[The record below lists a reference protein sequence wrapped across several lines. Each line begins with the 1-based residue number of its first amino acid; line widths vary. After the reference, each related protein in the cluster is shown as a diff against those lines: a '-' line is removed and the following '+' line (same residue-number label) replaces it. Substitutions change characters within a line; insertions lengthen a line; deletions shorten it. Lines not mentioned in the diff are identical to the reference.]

1 MSAPIKR
8 KIISLELPKTKVI
21 LKNRLSVF
29 KRLGYKRERG
39 QPVPTQYIN
48 VRYQN
53 FNYLLN
59 SN

>member
-8 KIISLELPKTKVI
+8 KIISLELPKAKVI

-39 QPVPTQYIN
+39 QPVPTQYID
-48 VRYQN
+48 VRY
-53 FNYLLN
+53 
-59 SN
+59 